1 MSAEVSTVPVAVR
14 VSAKINL
21 FLGVGR
27 RGEDGYHPLA
37 TVFEAIGLHDVV
49 TATVRTDDAITVTT
63 SGEDADEVPDDR
75 TNLAVRAADLLRC
88 TRRHPHL
95 GVDLH
100 IDKAIPVAGGMA
112 GGSADAA
119 GALLACSVA
128 WGLDASAEELHDL
141 ATQLGSDVP
150 FCLMGGV
157 ALGTGRGERLV
168 PVLTPATHTWVVATA
183 HEGLSTPSV
192 FGRFDDLGDV
202 HEVCVPTPLIAALAT
217 SDAED
222 IADVMGNDLQ
232 PAAVSLR
239 PDLADVLAEGR
250 RAGARTA
257 LVSGSGPTCVFLA
270 LDESAAH
277 RIAAQLVQ
285 LPQVRTTR
293 IATGPVAGAQLLPNV
308 VGSARDTAGSA
319 Q

>member
-100 IDKAIPVAGGMA
+100 LDKAIPVAGGMA

-141 ATQLGSDVP
+141 AAQLGSDVP

-157 ALGTGRGERLV
+157 ALGCLLYT
-168 PVLTPATHTWVVATA
+168 
-183 HEGLSTPSV
+183 SPS
-192 FGRFDDLGDV
+192 
-202 HEVCVPTPLIAALAT
+202 P
-217 SDAED
+217 
-222 IADVMGNDLQ
+222 
-232 PAAVSLR
+232 
-239 PDLADVLAEGR
+239 
-250 RAGARTA
+250 
-257 LVSGSGPTCVFLA
+257 
-270 LDESAAH
+270 
-277 RIAAQLVQ
+277 
-285 LPQVRTTR
+285 
-293 IATGPVAGAQLLPNV
+293 
-308 VGSARDTAGSA
+308 RD
-319 Q
+319 